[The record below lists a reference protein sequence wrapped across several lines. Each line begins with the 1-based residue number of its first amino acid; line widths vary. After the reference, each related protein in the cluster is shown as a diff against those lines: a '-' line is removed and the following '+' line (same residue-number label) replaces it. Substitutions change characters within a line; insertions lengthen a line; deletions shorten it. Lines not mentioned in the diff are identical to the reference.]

1 MPTTSTWYGAIGQT
15 AQDRLLAA
23 WPDAPIENEETLG
36 FLLSVARDQVLAF
49 APAIPDAPETGTI
62 APGPVLNVRRTN
74 LAVTYGVANGSTF
87 TTPTGATRE
96 STLTPAA
103 GGNSGVNFG
112 NANFLAGDVVACSV
126 EVEAPAANAVTV
138 TVAGTGNFG
147 ASTVTVPAGTA
158 VRVGRASTF
167 LSGGQVYLTAA
178 ALSTPFIIRRPL
190 IEKAT
195 TVGAYFDGSTVDTVD
210 DGIRLEYAWSGA
222 EGKSASV
229 EAYRPDIFIPDPP
242 QVLDRY
248 VYAQLQQAQNLWN
261 AGRVAPTG
269 DLGDGG
275 FSFTPRPLDKTIRQI
290 IRPVDG
296 KPHAL

>member
-62 APGPVLNVRRTN
+62 AP
-74 LAVTYGVANGSTF
+74 
-87 TTPTGATRE
+87 
-96 STLTPAA
+96 
-103 GGNSGVNFG
+103 
-112 NANFLAGDVVACSV
+112 
-126 EVEAPAANAVTV
+126 
-138 TVAGTGNFG
+138 
-147 ASTVTVPAGTA
+147 
-158 VRVGRASTF
+158 
-167 LSGGQVYLTAA
+167 
-178 ALSTPFIIRRPL
+178 
-190 IEKAT
+190 
-195 TVGAYFDGSTVDTVD
+195 
-210 DGIRLEYAWSGA
+210 
-222 EGKSASV
+222 
-229 EAYRPDIFIPDPP
+229 